1 MLRPGCAHRIARVV
15 ALDCPV
21 CAGAGLLQLHPA
33 ALELFDAESA
43 AQAVALTRE
52 AIARRIDEP
61 TSLLNARADLLADEV
76 SELAAPLE
84 ATGRSTGPK
93 AKGML
98 RDDYLK
104 TKSGERILPLPDFAL
119 SMLLRRQVSA
129 AGNVRDAVFP
139 ALTGNWRDPSAVAKQ
154 WRRVRDRL
162 KFD

>member
-1 MLRPGCAHRIARVV
+1 M
-15 ALDCPV
+15 
-21 CAGAGLLQLHPA
+21 
-33 ALELFDAESA
+33 ELFDAESA

-104 TKSGERILPLPDFAL
+104 TKSGERILPLPNFAL